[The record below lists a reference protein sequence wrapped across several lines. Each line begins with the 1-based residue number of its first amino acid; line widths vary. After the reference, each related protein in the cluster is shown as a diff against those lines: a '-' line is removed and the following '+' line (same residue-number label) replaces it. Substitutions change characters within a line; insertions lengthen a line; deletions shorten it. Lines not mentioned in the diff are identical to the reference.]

1 MKQNFEIRKAARETL
16 ASSWGNAIV
25 AVLIYMGITSVVASI
40 PGLGQIAMIA
50 IMGPLMYGF
59 LLFFV
64 KLVQKKV
71 TDFNFIFKAFNFSG
85 PNLGL
90 FGRSLGLYWL
100 MNLYV
105 FLWSLLLIIPGIIA
119 AYGYSMAFFL
129 LIDNPE
135 IGISEALRN
144 SKEMMYGYKGKL
156 FMLNLSF
163 IGWMF
168 LCILSFGIGFLWL
181 QPYMMTSMVLFYEDL
196 KKERGINTETDQK
209 NDKKPDETEPIKIGG
224 VVAE

>member
-1 MKQNFEIRKAARETL
+1 MKQNFEIRKVARETL
-16 ASSWGNAIV
+16 AGSWGNAIV
-25 AVLIYMGITSVVASI
+25 AVLIYMGIISVIASI
-40 PGLGQIAMIA
+40 PGLGQIAFIA

-64 KLVQKKV
+64 KLVRKNI

-129 LIDNPE
+129 FIDNPD
-135 IGISEALRN
+135 IGISEALRK
-144 SKEMMYGYKGKL
+144 SKEMMYGYKSKL

-168 LCILSFGIGFLWL
+168 LSVLSFGIGFLWL
-181 QPYMMTSMVLFYEDL
+181 QPYMMTSLVLFYEDL
-196 KKERGINTETDQK
+196 KKERGINSETDQK
-209 NDKKPDETEPIKIGG
+209 NDEKSDETEPIKIGG